1 LSPTPI
7 PPRRLTHIPHS
18 DAVPDDQKSTTQKMS
33 DSVSRGADSA
43 KPQEEKSTVQ
53 KAKEAVGLS

>member
-1 LSPTPI
+1 
-7 PPRRLTHIPHS
+7 
-18 DAVPDDQKSTTQKMS
+18 MS